1 MAKHNDA
8 GGGMTVKEA
17 VITSVKVAA
26 LIGALY
32 VLNYFLF
39 NFLTDAFRI
48 YSYGRFFVK
57 TLHLYPNVGPE
68 DLNIEMMEGMSRT
81 ILYLDIIAITIALY
95 LKSRGKKPQN

>member
-17 VITSVKVAA
+17 VITSVKAAA
-26 LIGALY
+26 LVGVLY

-48 YSYGRFFVK
+48 YWYGRFFVK

-68 DLNIEMMEGMSRT
+68 DLYIEDIEGMSRT
-81 ILYLDIIAITIALY
+81 ILYLCVIFIPVALY
-95 LKSRGKKPQN
+95 RKIKKQ